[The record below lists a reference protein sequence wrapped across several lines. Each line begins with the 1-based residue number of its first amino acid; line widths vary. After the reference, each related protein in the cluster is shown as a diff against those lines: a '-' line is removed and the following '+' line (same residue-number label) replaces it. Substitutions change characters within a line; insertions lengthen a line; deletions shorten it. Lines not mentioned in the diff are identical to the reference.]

1 MAPYKANKQKW
12 YTEKFELPWP
22 AEGGDEKASLVK
34 EEIGTVSEKTVHL
47 TVFKSTWTYRFQ
59 HHHGV
64 ETIFDRIFGSGTG
77 GVHVT
82 LELDGEGEAG
92 EEGIHCYVD
101 GPNQGRT
108 QAEKEALQALLD
120 KEVSLLKDA
129 IQTALTDHDEFQWER
144 CDNPDDAFGFLACD
158 ARQDGFELLARI
170 VSARHGMKVVYP
182 AQSDLALLWSTPS
195 LHPMQALQ
203 NCHQRLIRDAV
214 RGLSADAASAKEAV
228 EMGKYFYFSPGIPKA
243 MGLAKDAPPDTPSL
257 LEQLESTLT
266 KLERELPTLPKKAGP
281 PHLEKVND
289 ALWSVRKTF
298 DLSVSPTDSAK
309 PIDLKKRAKRYPPLA
324 DAERQLKGF
333 TKQMEAAAKE
343 DAPQELLETVRA
355 RLSRA
360 QRNLVRAHAG
370 MCSIQNFHTIEPFY
384 LFRLLVKFQV
394 QSETPIAAADRT
406 KISSSLTGGLH
417 NSPHMAWLFT
427 WLRDRLVVLNAAL
440 GKACTKKGPAS
451 AKWPQGEPAAVFYL
465 KGGRAAKYLQ
475 GRATEGENDWDT
487 NIVINPNLKAGDWYR
502 TFLEVHNAVL
512 TFLEESKR
520 LFAVRV
526 HQRDAYA
533 GMTQALAELDKAEKD
548 QRAKAHESAE
558 ATVEKQE
565 GQITP
570 LGLGEEVHISDE
582 DKRLYEEAMRQLD
595 ALALS
600 DRLRNEETGSLLED
614 VEKENCKAE
623 LIDIGIPRRDT
634 VEAFE
639 QWFNVCSRVI
649 VREQIPIPGHLY
661 YLAEFVTMI
670 REAFMDTSI
679 SIRKIPIRVERLVEV
694 LTMKS
699 AELDGLVDEEKA
711 HVPKMLAASVSE
723 VEKLSLHLRRLLMVL
738 LKQLADAY
746 DLSEDPDLAKC
757 FDTTFKAALPLR
769 AAKATYPASLTKSI
783 AAYAPYTRDAKNK
796 EVADA
801 IGFVQW
807 MAETY
812 GAHLKNERARFIE
825 SQRNWFVHFIKAIYT
840 GSIFA
845 LGESLQVQFGVTGAF
860 AAQLHAKYGRFER
873 MAELEP
879 VKRVD
884 IKLYCTP
891 EPKPGAK
898 IDPDTVLELIEPII
912 GKYLENTTT
921 KAPHYH
927 VIRGAPGTL
936 YFQWPESVKFAE
948 GVEYKPIVMKL
959 SVEVCEESWPQL
971 AFIQGLPVLGLR
983 DLIWE
988 YKRRAGHVEE
998 TFTQR
1003 SLKTAIDALMDVLT
1017 RFETPSS
1024 EEAWSPAQKAPVV
1037 EQSASPEVDG
1047 GGDGVV
1053 AAVVEEVPWKRVT
1066 VPGLDFIPQKK
1077 SNWCWAASSL
1087 MLRKFYVKDKSTLE
1101 DVVREVYSRLEDQQ
1115 SSLRLAR
1122 LQPRGKVEGR
1132 ILSWE
1137 EIKAQLDAKKPF
1149 IIAKAGHY
1157 WVCHGYEERLVEKRL
1172 LYWDPLPVDTGT
1184 QDRMTY
1190 AQYQAH
1196 MLVGGAT
1203 AQDFEITPWKVLI
1216 PIEVDPK
1223 SYKQGS
1229 QTLYLRPARNKVRV
1243 ASSELRI
1250 RHALNSRDELGAVI
1264 KSRSFVGLP
1273 AEFEWDMT
1281 VDGKHW
1287 AENVK
1292 RMSVVLEVE
1301 ATLAQEQLPVL
1312 EGKTR
1317 VSIGIEKPA

>member
-12 YTEKFELPWP
+12 YTEKFNFPWL
-22 AEGGDEKASLVK
+22 EDGGDEKASLVK
-34 EEIGTVSEKTVHL
+34 EEVGEVEGKTVHL
-47 TVFKSTWTYRFQ
+47 TVFKTTWAYRFQ

-82 LELDGEGEAG
+82 LELGDDGEAS
-92 EEGIHCYVD
+92 EEGIHCYVG

-108 QAEKEALQALLD
+108 EAEILALQVLLD
-120 KEVSLLKDA
+120 AEVTLLKAA
-129 IQTALTDHDEFQWER
+129 IQTALTEYDEFQWER
-144 CDNPDDAFGFLACD
+144 CDKPDDAFGFLACD
-158 ARQDGFELLARI
+158 TRQDGFELLARI

-182 AQSDLALLWSTPS
+182 SQSDLALLWSTPS
-195 LHPMQALQ
+195 LHPLQALQ

-214 RGLSADAASAKEAV
+214 RGLTADAASAKEAE

-243 MGLAKDAPPDTPSL
+243 MGLAKDAPPDTPAV
-257 LEQLESTLT
+257 LEQLESTLA
-266 KLERELPTLPKKAGP
+266 KLERELPTLPKDVSP
-281 PHLEKVND
+281 PHLVKVND
-289 ALWSVRKTF
+289 ALWLLRKAF
-298 DLSVSPTDSAK
+298 DLSVSPADTAS
-309 PIDLKKRAKRYPPLA
+309 PTDLKIRAKRYPPLA
-324 DAERQLKGF
+324 DVERQLKGF
-333 TKQMEAAAKE
+333 TKQMDAAAKE
-343 DAPQELLETVRA
+343 DKPQETLEAVRA

-360 QRNLVRAHAG
+360 QKNLVRAHAG

-394 QSETPIAAADRT
+394 QSEKPIAAADRT

-417 NSPHMAWLFT
+417 NSPHMSWLFT

-440 GKACTKKGPAS
+440 GKACSKKGPVS
-451 AKWPQGEPAAVFYL
+451 EKWPEGEPAAVFYL

-526 HQRDAYA
+526 HQRDAYE
-533 GMTQALAELDKAEKD
+533 GMTKALAALDKAEKD
-548 QRAKAHESAE
+548 QRAKAHETAE
-558 ATVEKQE
+558 ATVESHE
-565 GQITP
+565 GRITP
-570 LGLGEEVHISDE
+570 LGLGDDVLISDE
-582 DKRLYEEAMRQLD
+582 DQRLYEEAMNQLK

-600 DRLRNEETGSLLED
+600 DRMRNEETGSLLEEL
-614 VEKENCKAE
+614 EKENCKAE

-670 REAFMDTSI
+670 REAFMDASI
-679 SIRKIPIRVERLVEV
+679 SIRKIPIRVERLVEI
-694 LTMKS
+694 LIMLS
-699 AELDGLVDEEKA
+699 ADLDELVAEEKA
-711 HVPKMLAASVSE
+711 HVPLMLASSVSE
-723 VEKLSLHLRRLLMVL
+723 VGKLPLHLRRLLTVL

-746 DLSEDPDLAKC
+746 ELAEDPDLARC
-757 FDTTFKAALPLR
+757 FDTTFKTALPLR
-769 AAKATYPASLTKSI
+769 AAKATYPDALKKSI
-783 AAYAPYTRDAKNK
+783 AAHAPYTGDAKNK

-812 GAHLKNERARFIE
+812 GAHLKNARAQFIE
-825 SQRNWFVHFIKAIYT
+825 KQRNWFVHFIKAIYT

-845 LGESLQVQFGVTGAF
+845 LGENLQVQFGVTGAF
-860 AAQLHAKYGRFER
+860 AAQLHAKYGRFDR

-891 EPKPGAK
+891 GPKPGAK
-898 IDPDTVLELIEPII
+898 VDAGTVLELIEPII
-912 GKYLENTTT
+912 ATYLENTMT

-927 VIRGAPGTL
+927 LIRGAPGTL
-936 YFQWPESVKFAE
+936 YFQWPEAVKFAD

-959 SVEVCEESWPQL
+959 SVEACEESWPQL
-971 AFIQGLPVLGLR
+971 AFIDGLPVLGLR

-1003 SLKTAIDALMDVLT
+1003 SLKTAIDALMDILT

-1037 EQSASPEVDG
+1037 EQQASPQEE
-1047 GGDGVV
+1047 GVL
-1053 AAVVEEVPWKRVT
+1053 APVVEDVPWTRVK
-1066 VPGLDFIPQKK
+1066 VPGLDFVPQKK
-1077 SNWCWAASSL
+1077 SNWCWAATSL
-1087 MLRKFYVKDKSTLE
+1087 MMRKFYLKDKSTLE
-1101 DVVREVYSRLEDQQ
+1101 DLVREVYSGLEDEQ
-1115 SSLRLAR
+1115 SSLRLDR
-1122 LQPRGKVEGR
+1122 LKPKGKVEGR

-1137 EIKAQLDAKKPF
+1137 DIKAQLDAKKPF
-1149 IIAKAGHY
+1149 IVAKAGHY
-1157 WVCHGYEERLVEKRL
+1157 WVCHGYEERLAEKHL
-1172 LYWDPLPVDTGT
+1172 LYWDPLPTDTGR
-1184 QDRMTY
+1184 QAHMNY

-1196 MLVGGAT
+1196 MLAGGAT
-1203 AQDFEITPWKVLI
+1203 AHDFEVAPLKVLI
-1216 PIEVDPK
+1216 PCEIDPK
-1223 SYKQGS
+1223 SYKQDS
-1229 QTLYLRPARNKVRV
+1229 QKLYLRPVVNRLHVANSEFRV
-1243 ASSELRI
+1243 
-1250 RHALNSRDELGAVI
+1250 RHAKNSKGELGAII
-1264 KSRSFVGLP
+1264 KTVSFMGLP

-1281 VDGKHW
+1281 VDPAHW
-1287 AENVK
+1287 GDNVK
-1292 RMSVVLEVE
+1292 RMSVMLEVE
-1301 ATLAQEQLPVL
+1301 ATLNQLQRPEL
-1312 EGKTR
+1312 PGKTQIA
-1317 VSIGIEKPA
+1317 VGIEKPV